1 MSIAMNLYYT
11 GIGDNARKF
20 AEEMES
26 SGTAN
31 LIRKEAGNIRYEYFL
46 PISQPETV
54 LLIDIWVNLEAID
67 RHHASPMMKT
77 ILDLREK
84 YHLTVKAERYITDK
98 NGIPKEDFNFIKKQE
113 R

>member
-1 MSIAMNLYYT
+1 
-11 GIGDNARKF
+11 
-20 AEEMES
+20 
-26 SGTAN
+26 
-31 LIRKEAGNIRYEYFL
+31 
-46 PISQPETV
+46 
-54 LLIDIWVNLEAID
+54 
-67 RHHASPMMKT
+67 MMKT